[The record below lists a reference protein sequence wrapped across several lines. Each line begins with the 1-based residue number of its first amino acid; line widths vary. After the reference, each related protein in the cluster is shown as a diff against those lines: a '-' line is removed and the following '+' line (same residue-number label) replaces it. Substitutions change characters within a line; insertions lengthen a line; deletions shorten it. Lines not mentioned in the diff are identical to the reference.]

1 MQHKI
6 TSLELSVHILSAL
19 KAHQLDYSRPLLSVL
34 AQTRRHDLYQ
44 VLGGGGG
51 GGGYSQHYIRDREL
65 QSNNGEDT
73 F

>member
-44 VLGGGGG
+44 VLGGG
-51 GGGYSQHYIRDREL
+51 YSQHYIRDREL

>member
-44 VLGGGGG
+44 VLGG
-51 GGGYSQHYIRDREL
+51 YSQHCVEDREL